1 MPLNILLLHHRLSTQ
16 HFSVVMYQ
24 FVDSCTDVLNFC
36 GQYTV
41 WSWQYLT
48 VHESCLCTWCTV
60 HILSSGVVF
69 KILSVVT
76 ERISDIS
83 EEYIVH
89 IFSIKLVILDLTLLH
104 VGVEL
109 GLSHLG
115 NNKGWEFMRIE
126 CWGRYLGLRWRKW
139 QEIGENSVLWS
150 LNICSHQ
157 IQ

>member
-1 MPLNILLLHHRLSTQ
+1 
-16 HFSVVMYQ
+16 
-24 FVDSCTDVLNFC
+24 
-36 GQYTV
+36 
-41 WSWQYLT
+41 
-48 VHESCLCTWCTV
+48 V

-115 NNKGWEFMRIE
+115 NNKG
-126 CWGRYLGLRWRKW
+126 
-139 QEIGENSVLWS
+139 
-150 LNICSHQ
+150 
-157 IQ
+157 

>member
-1 MPLNILLLHHRLSTQ
+1 M
-16 HFSVVMYQ
+16 
-24 FVDSCTDVLNFC
+24 
-36 GQYTV
+36 
-41 WSWQYLT
+41 
-48 VHESCLCTWCTV
+48 

-115 NNKGWEFMRIE
+115 NNKG
-126 CWGRYLGLRWRKW
+126 
-139 QEIGENSVLWS
+139 
-150 LNICSHQ
+150 
-157 IQ
+157 